1 MDREQIF
8 GGNPTAVIIRLVILS
23 IVVGIVMA
31 ALGITPANLY
41 HKLNL
46 LAGRIYDMGFGAFEW
61 ALGYF
66 VVGAIVVVPIWLL
79 ARMFKVFGG
88 SKRPQVQADNPVF
101 KGQLRQAWVQ
111 PVLPDEETEK

>member
-31 ALGITPANLY
+31 ALGITPANLF

-79 ARMFKVFGG
+79 ARMFKFFGG
-88 SKRPQVQADNPVF
+88 SKRPQVQADKPVA
-101 KGQLRQAWVQ
+101 RTD
-111 PVLPDEETEK
+111 DERKV